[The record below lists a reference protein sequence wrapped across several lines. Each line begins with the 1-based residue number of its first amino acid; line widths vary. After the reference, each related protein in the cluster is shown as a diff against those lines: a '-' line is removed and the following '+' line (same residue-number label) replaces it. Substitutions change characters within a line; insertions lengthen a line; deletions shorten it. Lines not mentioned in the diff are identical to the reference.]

1 MVEMWWCIP
10 IRRSLI
16 KHFCKAKDS
25 LAVHVRLMHFS
36 VSVAAPL
43 QFLPPF
49 AGLGE
54 LHWRDLLLVPLSH
67 DFEHADHEDQLPQN
81 PSTGSTEKIT
91 VSQKLW
97 KGAQNCVKYFL

>member
-1 MVEMWWCIP
+1 MDN
-10 IRRSLI
+10 
-16 KHFCKAKDS
+16 DS

-43 QFLPPF
+43 HFLPPF

-81 PSTGSTEKIT
+81 PSTGSTEKNYCFSEAVEKCSELCYVFLVEG
-91 VSQKLW
+91 VSFAPVLTSLN
-97 KGAQNCVKYFL
+97 GRS